1 MKSWQAV
8 YKADDIQ
15 ASGEILPSARAEEMQ
30 LQQEAGLTGY
40 KNISINRKRLSIY
53 SNLGP
58 HIHGDGGNSN
68 YRPPPPPPPPRTT
81 QDQQLLMHSF
91 GVPTNG
97 GPWNLSRTKAGSG
110 RSSSSWGPWCQQR
123 IRWRWWR
130 QQVDQAPCLL
140 EPPQQQVDQVDTVIK
155 LDL

>member
-8 YKADDIQ
+8 YKADDIK
-15 ASGEILPSARAEEMQ
+15 ASGKILPSARAEEMQ

-58 HIHGDGGNSN
+58 HIHGDGGNSK
-68 YRPPPPPPPPRTT
+68 YRPPPPPPPPRRTT

-110 RSSSSWGPWCQQR
+110 RSTSSWGP
-123 IRWRWWR
+123 
-130 QQVDQAPCLL
+130 
-140 EPPQQQVDQVDTVIK
+140 
-155 LDL
+155 